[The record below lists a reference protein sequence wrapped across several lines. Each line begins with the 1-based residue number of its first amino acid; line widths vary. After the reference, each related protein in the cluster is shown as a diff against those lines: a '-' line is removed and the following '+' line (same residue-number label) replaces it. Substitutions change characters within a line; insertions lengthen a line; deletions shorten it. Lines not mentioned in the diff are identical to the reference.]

1 MPPDR
6 RRNIL
11 PLGRDSETTKEIV
24 RTVRESAAQTVQDF
38 VLALEDF
45 MLNGISTLNIPSL
58 QIKYYNNGY
67 TRPQILKEGNMA
79 TDQRLSDFENGYF
92 ILFNYRKQI
101 KNHLQNLFPRMSW
114 KIELGSN
121 FIGVTIAKYG
131 LIDDI
136 FPLKAEAVKNDNV
149 EEEEKE
155 DKKKM

>member
-79 TDQRLSDFENGYF
+79 TDQRLSDFENG
-92 ILFNYRKQI
+92 R
-101 KNHLQNLFPRMSW
+101 
-114 KIELGSN
+114 GC
-121 FIGVTIAKYG
+121 
-131 LIDDI
+131 
-136 FPLKAEAVKNDNV
+136 
-149 EEEEKE
+149 
-155 DKKKM
+155 KK